1 MANYYI
7 SPEAAFDAT
16 ADAIRAKT
24 GSQAPIEW
32 TEDGFADAVA
42 DIPSGGTDY
51 FNLLLERT
59 ITTVT
64 LSQTTLTT
72 PYTFSNQP
80 NLTSV
85 SAPNCTTITSSATY
99 IFENCPMLTNINFPV
114 LRDASATACF
124 SKCGATV
131 VVLPSIAYFGS
142 NTFLRSSSLRIL
154 DCGLTNNTFS
164 NKKLFGGNYALQH
177 CYDLETII
185 IRQTNRIAGLN
196 NVHNLGKTRF
206 YPDGQSYPA
215 GTKGTIYIPKVLYD
229 HLGDGTSL
237 DYKAA
242 TNWSTIDANGTVTWA
257 KIEDSYY
264 ETHYADGTLI
274 PT

>member
-131 VVLPSIAYFGS
+131 VVLPSIAQ
-142 NTFLRSSSLRIL
+142 I
-154 DCGLTNNTFS
+154 
-164 NKKLFGGNYALQH
+164 
-177 CYDLETII
+177 
-185 IRQTNRIAGLN
+185 
-196 NVHNLGKTRF
+196 V
-206 YPDGQSYPA
+206 
-215 GTKGTIYIPKVLYD
+215 
-229 HLGDGTSL
+229 
-237 DYKAA
+237 
-242 TNWSTIDANGTVTWA
+242 
-257 KIEDSYY
+257 
-264 ETHYADGTLI
+264 
-274 PT
+274 